1 MGCVS
6 SSEQDV
12 RERPQRPQQARP
24 PANTNTTT
32 GNSGANVS
40 VGGGGGA
47 AAPAST
53 TDAASSA
60 IAGAGDVSCVD
71 KIAFEDEETGEERVA
86 TADTLPGWRW
96 GIYLRGVPHPSKW
109 PEPLWLALEV
119 LIVSNGLLA
128 LEDDV
133 VCTPEVEARMA
144 QAGIPGKI
152 DVAGIPTGDNA
163 AYLDALHATMARLV
177 AMERLFLGDAQDDE
191 AAPAVKPLSTAEGMD
206 RSLTVKQA
214 RMFARSEHEHMLSLI
229 HI

>member
-1 MGCVS
+1 M
-6 SSEQDV
+6 
-12 RERPQRPQQARP
+12 
-24 PANTNTTT
+24 
-32 GNSGANVS
+32 
-40 VGGGGGA
+40 
-47 AAPAST
+47 
-53 TDAASSA
+53 
-60 IAGAGDVSCVD
+60 
-71 KIAFEDEETGEERVA
+71 
-86 TADTLPGWRW
+86 
-96 GIYLRGVPHPSKW
+96 RGVPHPSKW

-214 RMFARSEHEHMLSLI
+214 RMFARSEHEHMCVRACVRAFVHAAAVHACDVIVPCVVVVWCSLP
-229 HI
+229 